1 MLRLQQLQIRFKLKH
16 TDGAY
21 QLYIPWG
28 SQLDPHTEII
38 QLRQAEEFIFELNV
52 DPNHFIT
59 ANYKNYIKDYYLL
72 F

>member
-38 QLRQAEEFIFELNV
+38 QLHQAEEFIFELNF

-59 ANYKNYIKDYYLL
+59 AN
-72 F
+72 